1 MLGIFGGQIS
11 KLEIFG
17 GQMIQLQFLLLI
29 RPKENKALFL
39 AHRVTKINLMRAAA
53 KIFFLENVKRKI
65 SSEIRNFIFQGHNRI
80 DELEL
85 ASIVVYIT
93 SKHEIYDRT
102 LP

>member
-53 KIFFLENVKRKI
+53 KIFFWKMYRDIVKN
-65 SSEIRNFIFQGHNRI
+65 SQFYFSGSQ
-80 DELEL
+80 
-85 ASIVVYIT
+85 
-93 SKHEIYDRT
+93 
-102 LP
+102 